1 MSSKSLPN
9 AAIVLALLATRAFV
23 GENGTAIA
31 VDAPSDVAGN
41 HYVVGGSL
49 LKTLDA
55 FSSAA
60 NLQSLAR
67 SEGDELRVWTRD
79 YMGGRI
85 EGYVLSKSTSIKC
98 LTTSHYTDGVVT
110 IDRAGCQP
118 WHKGSDALGVLDA
131 LSALNGKAWNCPVFD
146 GSEVLLEGLRDGRRF
161 ALRVGNPWACKDSR
175 SKAVMTVL
183 NMVR

>member
-1 MSSKSLPN
+1 MSSKSLSN
-9 AAIVLALLATRAFV
+9 AAIVLALLATSAFV
-23 GENGTAIA
+23 GESGTAIA

-41 HYVVGGSL
+41 RYVVGGSL
-49 LKTLDA
+49 FKALDA
-55 FSSAA
+55 FSNAA

-98 LTTSHYTDGVVT
+98 LATSHYTDGVVT
-110 IDRAGCQP
+110 IDRAGCRP
-118 WHKGSDALGVLDA
+118 WHKGTDALGALDA
-131 LSALNGKAWNCPVFD
+131 LSALNGKAWDCPAFD
-146 GSEVLLEGLRDGRRF
+146 GSEVFLEALRDGRRF